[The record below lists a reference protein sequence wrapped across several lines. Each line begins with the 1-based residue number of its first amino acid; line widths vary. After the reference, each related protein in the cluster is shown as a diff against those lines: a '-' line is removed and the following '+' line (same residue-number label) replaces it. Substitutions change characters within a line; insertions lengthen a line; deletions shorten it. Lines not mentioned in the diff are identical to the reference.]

1 MFLKLYCSF
10 YFMLYKIAIYS
21 SIFEPIKNRMIK
33 TSIIYWI
40 IYYILFSIEY
50 ITDLLMN
57 FVDGFDNVIIHEDWW
72 TIIWTATR
80 LMYHTKLFQI
90 VQQDWNIINIIITIS
105 IINPSKHIKLLIIS
119 INSKSIIEEHLN

>member
-10 YFMLYKIAIYS
+10 HFMLYKIAIYS

-57 FVDGFDNVIIHEDWW
+57 FVDGFDNVIIHED
-72 TIIWTATR
+72 
-80 LMYHTKLFQI
+80 
-90 VQQDWNIINIIITIS
+90 
-105 IINPSKHIKLLIIS
+105 
-119 INSKSIIEEHLN
+119 